1 MSNTHFPNEDNG
13 PWYQQFWAWFILAPV
28 ITIMFVV
35 SILVY
40 FAITTADGPILDNL
54 YRDGRSYSERKD
66 EDQWAMANNLAA
78 QFQIDGDRIQLRLSG
93 DFEEMPARLKLLFAF
108 RTHATRDVL
117 VELTRTA
124 DGRYIGRFPEPVTGE
139 RQLLL
144 EPLGKEQHWR
154 LHGSINLPTGEV
166 TELAPSG

>member
-66 EDQWAMANNLAA
+66 EDQWAMAHNLSA

-93 DFEEMPARLKLLFAF
+93 DFEEVPARLKLLFAF

-124 DGRYIGRFPEPVTGE
+124 DGRYIGQFPEPVTGE

-154 LHGSINLPTGEV
+154 LHGTITLPTGDV